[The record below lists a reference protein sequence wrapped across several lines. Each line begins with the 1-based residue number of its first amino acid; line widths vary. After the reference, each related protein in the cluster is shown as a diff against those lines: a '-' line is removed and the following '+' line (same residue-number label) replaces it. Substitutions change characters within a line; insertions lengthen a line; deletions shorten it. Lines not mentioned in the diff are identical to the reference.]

1 MCGIVGAVSRRNI
14 VPVLVQ
20 GLQRLE
26 YRGYDSCGL
35 AIHEASALAASPGAA
50 APDAPGAPAGRGLK
64 RARSTA
70 RVAELLAQVQAEHI
84 ASGTGI
90 AHTRWA
96 THGAPAVHN
105 AHPHFSHGPEAGAH
119 SADAPAAPA
128 RVALVHN
135 GIIENHDELR
145 AHLQARGY
153 VFASQTDTEVIA
165 HLVDSLYDG
174 DLFAAVLAATRQL
187 TGAFAIAVMHRDE
200 PQRVVGARSG
210 SPLILGVGRGGSD
223 AANPNPEGEHFLASD
238 AMALAGVTD
247 QIVYLEEGDLVD
259 LQMGKYWVTD
269 SAGKAV
275 QRPVRTVQAHSG
287 AAELGP
293 YRHYMQKEIFEQ
305 PRAIA
310 DTLAGV
316 EALAPE
322 LFESVN
328 LPPPGQGAHA
338 TFKAIDSVLILA
350 CGTSYYSG
358 CAAKYWLEELA
369 GIPTQVEVASE
380 YRYRTSVPN
389 PRTLVVTISQ
399 SGETADTLAALRHA
413 QALGMTHTLTICNV
427 ATSAMVRECKL
438 AYVTRAGVEI
448 GVASTKAF
456 TTQLAGLFLLTLTLA
471 QAKGRLT
478 PEQEAA
484 HLKHMRH
491 LPVALQAVLALEPQ
505 IMAWADDF
513 ARMDNALFLG
523 RGLHYPI
530 ALEGALKLKE
540 ISYIH
545 AEAYPAGELKHG
557 PLALVTSAMPVVTVA
572 PNDTLLEKLKS
583 NMQEVRARGGVLYV
597 LADAD
602 TRIENSDGV
611 HVIRMPEHYGPLS
624 PLLHVVPLQLL
635 AYHTACA
642 RGTDVDKPRN
652 LAKSVTVE

>member
-1 MCGIVGAVSRRNI
+1 MCGIVGAVSARNI
-14 VPVLVQ
+14 VPILVQ

-26 YRGYDSCGL
+26 YRGYDSCGV
-35 AIHEASALAASPGAA
+35 AIHGASLGGSG
-50 APDAPGAPAGRGLK
+50 GLQ

-70 RVAELLAQVQAEHI
+70 RVAELLAQVEHEHI
-84 ASGTGI
+84 AGATGI

-105 AHPHFSHGPEAGAH
+105 AHPHFSPGPGAGL
-119 SADAPAAPA
+119 DAPG
-128 RVALVHN
+128 RIALVHN
-135 GIIENHDELR
+135 GIIENHEELR
-145 AHLQARGY
+145 AQLQARGY
-153 VFASQTDTEVIA
+153 VFVSQTDTEVIA
-165 HLVDSLYDG
+165 HLVDSLYEG
-174 DLFAAVLAATRQL
+174 DLFAAVHAATHQL
-187 TGAFAIAVMHRDE
+187 HGAYAIAVMHKDE
-200 PQRVVGARSG
+200 PQRVVGARAG
-210 SPLILGVGRGGSD
+210 SPLVLGVGQ
-223 AANPNPEGEHFLASD
+223 GEHFLASD

-259 LQMGKYWVTD
+259 LQPGRYWI
-269 SAGKAV
+269 AGADGRPLPEGS
-275 QRPVRTVQAHSG
+275 RPVRTVHAHSG

-305 PRAIA
+305 PRALA
-310 DTLAGV
+310 DTLEGV
-316 EALAPE
+316 QSITPE
-322 LFESVN
+322 LF
-328 LPPPGQGAHA
+328 GDGAYRV
-338 TFKAIDSVLILA
+338 FKEIDSVLILA

-358 CAAKYWLEELA
+358 CTAKYWLESLA
-369 GIPTQVEVASE
+369 RIPTQVEVASE
-380 YRYRTSVPN
+380 YRYRDSVPN
-389 PRTLVVTISQ
+389 PRQLIVTISQ

-413 QALGMTHTLTICNV
+413 QSLGHRHTLTICNV
-427 ATSAMVRECKL
+427 ATSAMVRECQL

-456 TTQLAGLFLLTLTLA
+456 TTQLAGLFLLTLALA
-471 QAKGRLT
+471 QVRNLLT
-478 PEQEAA
+478 EEQEAA
-484 HLKHMRH
+484 HLKAMRH

-505 IMAWADDF
+505 LISWAEDF
-513 ARMDNALFLG
+513 ARMENALFLG
-523 RGLHYPI
+523 RGVHYPV

-572 PNDTLLEKLKS
+572 PNDALLEKLKS

-602 TRIENSDGV
+602 TRIDSAEGL
-611 HVIRMPEHYGPLS
+611 HVIRMPEHYGALS

>member
-1 MCGIVGAVSRRNI
+1 MCGIVGAVSTRNI
-14 VPVLVQ
+14 VPILVQ

-26 YRGYDSCGL
+26 YRGYDSCGV
-35 AIHEASALAASPGAA
+35 AVYDTAA
-50 APDAPGAPAGRGLK
+50 ALSSQGPLM

-70 RVAELLAQVQAEHI
+70 RVAELLAQVNAGAVQ
-84 ASGTGI
+84 GTTGI

-105 AHPHFSHGPEAGAH
+105 AHPHFSHGPGAVDG
-119 SADAPAAPA
+119 SAA
-128 RVALVHN
+128 RPGRIALVHN
-135 GIIENHDELR
+135 GIIENHDALR
-145 AHLQARGY
+145 SRLEARGY

-165 HLVDSLYDG
+165 HLIDSLYDG
-174 DLFAAVLAATRQL
+174 DLFEAVQAAILQL
-187 TGAFAIAVMHRDE
+187 RGAYAIAVFCRDE
-200 PQRVVGARSG
+200 PHRVVGARAG
-210 SPLILGVGRGGSD
+210 SPLILGVGPQG
-223 AANPNPEGEHFLASD
+223 GEHFLASD

-247 QIVYLEEGDLVD
+247 QIVYLEEGDVVD
-259 LQMGKYWVTD
+259 LQLGRYWIVQRGKDGVLRPLD
-269 SAGKAV
+269 AAA
-275 QRPVRTVQAHSG
+275 RPVRTVLAHSG

-310 DTLAGV
+310 DTLEGIEGIV
-316 EALAPE
+316 PE
-322 LFESVN
+322 LFDGVA
-328 LPPPGQGAHA
+328 PHGGTGASA
-338 TFKAIDSVLILA
+338 WRVFQDIDRVLILA

-358 CAAKYWLEELA
+358 CTAKYWLEGIA
-369 GIPTQVEVASE
+369 RIPTQVEIASE
-380 YRYRTSVPN
+380 YRYRSSVPD

-399 SGETADTLAALRHA
+399 SGETADTLAALQHA
-413 QALGMTHTLTICNV
+413 RSLGMEQTLTICNV

-438 AYVTRAGVEI
+438 AYITRAGVEI

-471 QAKGRLT
+471 QVRGHLDA
-478 PEQEAA
+478 EAEA
-484 HLKHMRH
+484 RHLKAMRH
-491 LPVALQAVLALEPQ
+491 LPAALQAVLALEPQ
-505 IMAWADDF
+505 IIGWAEAF
-513 ARMDNALFLG
+513 AAKDHALFLG

-540 ISYIH
+540 ITYIH
-545 AEAYPAGELKHG
+545 AEAYAAGELKHG
-557 PLALVTSAMPVVTVA
+557 PLALVTSDMPVVTVA
-572 PNDTLLEKLKS
+572 PNDALLEKLKS
-583 NMQEVRARGGVLYV
+583 NLQEVRARGGVLYV

-602 TRIENSDGV
+602 THIERAEGM

>member
-1 MCGIVGAVSRRNI
+1 MCGIVGAVSTRNI
-14 VPVLVQ
+14 VPILVQ

-26 YRGYDSCGL
+26 YRGYDSCGVAVL
-35 AIHEASALAASPGAA
+35 
-50 APDAPGAPAGRGLK
+50 APAGGLQ

-70 RVAELLAQVQAEHI
+70 RVSELLEQVT
-84 ASGTGI
+84 SGDLQGSTGI

-105 AHPHFSHGPEAGAH
+105 AHPHFSHGTG
-119 SADAPAAPA
+119 ADATQRPG
-128 RVALVHN
+128 RIALVHN

-145 AHLQARGY
+145 AQLQARGY
-153 VFASQTDTEVIA
+153 VFLSQTDTEVIA

-174 DLFAAVLAATRQL
+174 DLFAAVQAAVQQL
-187 TGAFAIAVMHRDE
+187 QGGYAIAVLSKDE
-200 PQRVVGARSG
+200 PHRMVGARAG
-210 SPLILGVGRGGSD
+210 SPLVLGVGADG
-223 AANPNPEGEHFLASD
+223 AEHFLASD

-247 QIVYLEEGDLVD
+247 QIVYLEEGDVVD
-259 LQMGKYWVTD
+259 LQLGRAWIVDKHHKPL
-269 SAGKAV
+269 SAE
-275 QRPVRTVQAHSG
+275 QRPVRTVHAHSG
-287 AAELGP
+287 AVELGP

-310 DTLAGV
+310 DTLEGV
-316 EALAPE
+316 EGIVPE
-322 LFESVN
+322 LF
-328 LPPPGQGAHA
+328 GDGAYRV
-338 TFKAIDSVLILA
+338 FQDIDSVLILA

-358 CAAKYWLEELA
+358 CVARYWLEALA
-369 GIPTQVEVASE
+369 GVPCDVEVASE

-389 PRTLVVTISQ
+389 PRTLVVTITQ

-413 QALGMTHTLTICNV
+413 QSLGMQQTLTICNV

-438 AYVTRAGVEI
+438 AYITRAGVEI

-456 TTQLAGLFLLTLTLA
+456 TTQLAALFLLTLALA
-471 QAKGRLT
+471 QSKGRLSDT
-478 PEQEAA
+478 DEAR
-484 HLKHMRH
+484 HLKAMRH
-491 LPVALQAVLALEPQ
+491 LPAALSAVLALEPQ
-505 IMAWADDF
+505 VMVWAEHF
-513 ARMDNALFLG
+513 ARKENALFLG

-540 ISYIH
+540 ITYIH
-545 AEAYPAGELKHG
+545 AEAYAAGELKHG
-557 PLALVTSAMPVVTVA
+557 PLALVTAEMPVVTVA
-572 PNDTLLEKLKS
+572 PHDALLEKLKS

-602 TRIENSDGV
+602 TRIEASEGI
-611 HVIRMPEHYGPLS
+611 HVIRMPEHYGELS

-635 AYHTACA
+635 AYHTAIA